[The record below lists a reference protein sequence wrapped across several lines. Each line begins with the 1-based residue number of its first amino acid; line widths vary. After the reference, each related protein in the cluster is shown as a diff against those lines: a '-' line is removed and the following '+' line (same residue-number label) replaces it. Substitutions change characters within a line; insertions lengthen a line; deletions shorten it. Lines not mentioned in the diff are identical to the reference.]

1 HGFVVLVGVLILAG
15 AENTSIVGANG
26 VLNRVAEDGV
36 LTSWVQKPQTRYGS
50 SYRIINLIVVLQ
62 VITILASRG
71 NVYMLAALYSFGA
84 IGSVARKAIA
94 VRFLRYTQPK
104 TRLWKVPGNLRI
116 GGREV
121 PVGLA
126 LISLVLVTTAVINL
140 FTKFEATIA
149 GVTFSALFFCIFS
162 YSDHHVSRAR
172 AGRPEN
178 LDQFRVYGNQ
188 ELGSGALGVRPGN
201 ILVAVRDPRK
211 LYYLGDV
218 LRRTDTEKIDVVV
231 MTARLYHREHTF
243 SGNTAMEASD
253 IFGLYEQELFTASV
267 AVAEKEGKPV

>member
-36 LTSWVQKPQTRYGS
+36 LTSWFQKPHTRYGS

-71 NVYMLAALYSFGA
+71 NVYMLAALYAFGVIWSFA
-84 IGSVARKAIA
+84 LKSIA
-94 VRFLRYTQPK
+94 VLVLRYTEPQN
-104 TRLWKVPGNLRI
+104 RLWKVPGNLRI

-126 LISLVLVTTAVINL
+126 LISFVLVTTAVINL

-162 YSDHHVSRAR
+162 YSEHHVSRAR
-172 AGRPEN
+172 AGKPEN
-178 LDQFRVYGNQ
+178 LDQFRVYGNKA
-188 ELGSGALGVRPGN
+188 LRSGPLEVRPETV
-201 ILVAVRDPRK
+201 LVEVRHPRN
-211 LYYLGDV
+211 LYSLGDV
-218 LRRTDTEKIDVVV
+218 LRRTDTKKTDVVV
-231 MTARLYHREHTF
+231 MTAPLYPQDHPFGATP
-243 SGNTAMEASD
+243 AMEASD
-253 IFGLYEQELFTASV
+253 IFDLYEQELFTAS
-267 AVAEKEGKPV
+267 